1 LRSTARYITRLS
13 VGEEVV
19 DMACPDI
26 VQEQLDAY
34 NAHDLERF
42 AACYAPDIL
51 VEDGQGNEISRGAEQ
66 FRLRY
71 GWLFEHHPDVHA
83 ELVHR
88 IHVADFVVDE
98 ERVTGRG
105 PDPTHVVAVYRVVDD
120 RIVHVRFLR

>member
-1 LRSTARYITRLS
+1 M
-13 VGEEVV
+13 V
-19 DMACPDI
+19 DMISGD
-26 VQEQLDAY
+26 VVREQLNAY

-42 AACYAPDIL
+42 VACYAPDVL
-51 VEDGQGNEISRGAEQ
+51 VQDGQGSEISRGAEQ

-88 IHVADFVVDE
+88 IRVADYVVDE

-105 PDPTHVVAVYRVVDD
+105 SEPLHVVAIYRVVDD